1 MCAKKVHKEKDT
13 RPGSSFLRAPAHK
26 GPYMWVRI
34 CDHSITRAHEALH
47 AFWRQAPSRPEHPS
61 TCPCQQQRRSALLT
75 MVARTEEQRRRR
87 ASGAAT
93 QRSAALLKERLPG
106 MPPTCCC
113 ARPCALSACG
123 KAESY
128 AEPREK
134 ESPTSPEEEVDAL
147 AAGYAPCHRLLLLIP
162 ST

>member
-1 MCAKKVHKEKDT
+1 
-13 RPGSSFLRAPAHK
+13 
-26 GPYMWVRI
+26 
-34 CDHSITRAHEALH
+34 
-47 AFWRQAPSRPEHPS
+47 
-61 TCPCQQQRRSALLT
+61 

-87 ASGAAT
+87 ADSERCRYTAKRGVAQGAAPRDAPDVL
-93 QRSAALLKERLPG
+93 QR
-106 MPPTCCC
+106 

-134 ESPTSPEEEVDAL
+134 ESPTSPEEEVNAL
-147 AAGYAPCHRLLLLIP
+147 VAGYAPCDRLLLLIP